1 MTRLFT
7 LTTYVQYH
15 IRSLTNAIKYE
26 REKKMHKDYKER
38 KLSLLA
44 DDMILCIENSKDST
58 KSC

>member
-15 IRSLTNAIKYE
+15 IRSLTNAIKHE

-44 DDMILCIENSKDST
+44 DDMNSLHKKDFVKST
-58 KSC
+58 K